1 MGTTGM
7 AYRIRPKADFTTEFR
22 SAAKEQLDD
31 AIALIEEQPDG
42 AHEAIHSF
50 RKNLKRLRS
59 LYRLV
64 AREVPDFQYRENARL
79 RDLARSLS
87 AIRDANALVGTAQYL
102 QQSAREPEE
111 SEALG
116 RIVTILEG
124 RRNWMAEAE
133 SGLERRLAETSDVL
147 KEAIVALDAV
157 SFDGGHRKN
166 ARKLAKSW
174 RRTARKAKTALA
186 ACHGEASADEFHNLR
201 KRTYDYRLYHGLL
214 RDLWPGAMKAKR
226 NAAKELVEDL
236 GHIHDLAVLSE
247 LVEAEPQLFTRND
260 DLAHLLD
267 AIIFRQQEDRRQA
280 LVKAEAV
287 FADDPDEEAQR
298 IELLWLTAGS

>member
-1 MGTTGM
+1 M
-7 AYRIRPKADFTTEFR
+7 AYRIRPDADFTKAFR
-22 SAAKEQLDD
+22 SVATEQLER
-31 AIALIEEQPDG
+31 AVTFLGERPDG

-64 AREVPDFQYRENARL
+64 AREVPDFQAQENARL
-79 RDLARSLS
+79 RDTARSLS
-87 AIRDANALVGTAQYL
+87 AIRDAAALIGTAEYL
-102 QQSAREPEE
+102 QHAARGKEE

-124 RRNWMAEAE
+124 RRDWMAQAE
-133 SGLERRLAETSDVL
+133 SGLEQRLAETSDVL
-147 KEAIVALDAV
+147 KQAIAALDAV

-166 ARKLAKSW
+166 ARMLAKSW

-186 ACHGEASADEFHNLR
+186 ACHGEATADVFHDLR
-201 KRTYDYRLYHGLL
+201 KRTYDYRLYHALL
-214 RDLWPGAMKAKR
+214 RDVWPGAMKAKR
-226 NAAKELVEDL
+226 DAAKELVEDL
-236 GHIHDLAVLSE
+236 GHIHDLTVFSE
-247 LVEAEPQLFTRND
+247 LVEVEPQLFTRND

-267 AIIFRQQEDRRQA
+267 IMIFRQQEDRRQA

-287 FADDPDEEAQR
+287 FADDADEEAQR
-298 IELLWLTAGS
+298 IELLWLMAGN

>member
-1 MGTTGM
+1 M
-7 AYRIRPKADFTTEFR
+7 AYRIRPDADFTKAFR
-22 SAAKEQLDD
+22 SVATEQLER
-31 AIALIEEQPDG
+31 AVTFLEERPDG

-64 AREVPDFQYRENARL
+64 AREVRDFQAQENARL
-79 RDLARSLS
+79 RDTARSLS
-87 AIRDANALVGTAQYL
+87 AIRDAAALIGTAEYL
-102 QQSAREPEE
+102 QHAARGKEE

-124 RRNWMAEAE
+124 RRDWMAQAE
-133 SGLERRLAETSDVL
+133 SGLEQRLAETSDIL
-147 KEAIVALDAV
+147 KQAIAALDAV

-166 ARKLAKSW
+166 ARMLAKSW

-186 ACHGEASADEFHNLR
+186 ACHGEASADDFHDLR
-201 KRTYDYRLYHGLL
+201 KRTYDYRLYHALL
-214 RDLWPGAMKAKR
+214 RDVWPGAMKAKR
-226 NAAKELVEDL
+226 DAAKELVEDL
-236 GHIHDLAVLSE
+236 GHIHDLTVLSA

-267 AIIFRQQEDRRQA
+267 IIIFRQQEDRRQA
-280 LVKAEAV
+280 LVKAETV
-287 FADDPDEEAQR
+287 FADGADEEAER
-298 IELLWLTAGS
+298 IELLWVMAGS

>member
-1 MGTTGM
+1 M
-7 AYRIRPKADFTTEFR
+7 AYRIRPDADFTESFR
-22 SAAKEQLDD
+22 SVATEQLER
-31 AIALIEEQPDG
+31 AVTVLEERPDG

-64 AREVPDFQYRENARL
+64 ARDVPDFRAQENTRL
-79 RDLARSLS
+79 RDAARSLS
-87 AIRDANALVGTAQYL
+87 AIRDAAALIGTAQYL
-102 QQSAREPEE
+102 QHAARGKEE

-124 RRNWMAEAE
+124 RRDWMAEAE
-133 SGLERRLAETSDVL
+133 SGLEQRLTETSDVL
-147 KEAIVALDAV
+147 KEAIAALDAV

-166 ARKLAKSW
+166 ARMLAKSW

-186 ACHGEASADEFHNLR
+186 ACHGEASADDFHDLR
-201 KRTYDYRLYHGLL
+201 KRTYDYRLYHALL
-214 RDLWPGAMKAKR
+214 RDVWPGAMKAKR
-226 NAAKELVEDL
+226 DAAKELVEDL
-236 GHIHDLAVLSE
+236 GHIHDLTVLSE

-267 AIIFRQQEDRRQA
+267 IIIFRQQEDRRQA

-287 FADDPDEEAQR
+287 FADDADEEAER
-298 IELLWLTAGS
+298 IELLWLMAGN

>member
-7 AYRIRPKADFTTEFR
+7 AYRIRPKADFTSEFR

-64 AREVPDFQYRENARL
+64 AREAPDFQDRENARL
-79 RDLARSLS
+79 RDAARSLS
-87 AIRDANALVGTAQYL
+87 AIRDANALIGTAQYL
-102 QQSAREPEE
+102 QRTAREKEE

-116 RIVTILEG
+116 RIITVLEG
-124 RRNWMAEAE
+124 RRDWMAQAE
-133 SGLERRLAETSDVL
+133 SGLKQRLAETTDVL
-147 KEAIVALDAV
+147 KEASAALDGV
-157 SFDGGHRKN
+157 SFNGRHRKN

-174 RRTARKAKTALA
+174 RRTARKANAALA
-186 ACHGEASADEFHNLR
+186 ACHGEASADDFHKLR
-201 KRTYDYRLYHGLL
+201 KRTYDYRLYHSLL
-214 RDLWPGAMKAKR
+214 RDVWPGAMKAKR
-226 NAAKELVEDL
+226 DAAKGLVEDL

-280 LVKAEAV
+280 LVKAETV

>member
-1 MGTTGM
+1 M
-7 AYRIRPKADFTTEFR
+7 AYRIRPDADFTREFR
-22 SAAKEQLDD
+22 SVATEQLER
-31 AIALIEEQPDG
+31 AIAVLEERPDG
-42 AHEAIHSF
+42 THEAIHSF

-64 AREVPDFQYRENARL
+64 AREVPDFQDRENARL
-79 RDLARSLS
+79 RDAARSLS
-87 AIRDANALVGTAQYL
+87 AIRDANALIGTAQYL
-102 QQSAREPEE
+102 QQSARDPEE

-116 RIVTILEG
+116 RIVAILEG
-124 RRNWMAEAE
+124 RRDWMVDAE
-133 SGLERRLAETSDVL
+133 SGLEQRLAETSDVL
-147 KEAIVALDAV
+147 KEAIAALDAV
-157 SFDGGHRKN
+157 SFNGSHRKN

-174 RRTARKAKTALA
+174 RRTARRAKAALA
-186 ACHGEASADEFHNLR
+186 ACHGEASADDFHNLR

-214 RDLWPGAMKAKR
+214 EDIWPGAMKAKR
-226 NAAKELVEDL
+226 DAAKELVEDL

-280 LVKAEAV
+280 LVNAETV

>member
-1 MGTTGM
+1 M
-7 AYRIRPKADFTTEFR
+7 AYRIRPDADFTESFR
-22 SAAKEQLDD
+22 SVATEQLER
-31 AIALIEEQPDG
+31 AVTVLEERPDG

-64 AREVPDFQYRENARL
+64 ARDVPDFRAQENTRL
-79 RDLARSLS
+79 RDAARSLS
-87 AIRDANALVGTAQYL
+87 AIRDAAALIGTAQYL
-102 QQSAREPEE
+102 QHAARGKEE

-124 RRNWMAEAE
+124 RRDWMAEAE
-133 SGLERRLAETSDVL
+133 SGLEQRLTETSDVL
-147 KEAIVALDAV
+147 KEAIAALDAV

-166 ARKLAKSW
+166 ARMLAKSW

-186 ACHGEASADEFHNLR
+186 ACHGEASADDFHDLR
-201 KRTYDYRLYHGLL
+201 KRTYDYRLYHALL
-214 RDLWPGAMKAKR
+214 RDVWPGAMKAKR
-226 NAAKELVEDL
+226 DAAKELVEDL
-236 GHIHDLAVLSE
+236 GHIHDLTVLSE

-267 AIIFRQQEDRRQA
+267 IIIFRQQEDRRQA

-287 FADDPDEEAQR
+287 FADDADEEAQR
-298 IELLWLTAGS
+298 IELLWVMAGS

>member
-1 MGTTGM
+1 M
-7 AYRIRPKADFTTEFR
+7 AYRIRPDADFTKAFR
-22 SAAKEQLDD
+22 SVATEQLER
-31 AIALIEEQPDG
+31 AVTILEERPDG

-64 AREVPDFQYRENARL
+64 AREVPDFQAQENTRL
-79 RDLARSLS
+79 RDAARSLS
-87 AIRDANALVGTAQYL
+87 AIRDAAALIGTAEYL
-102 QQSAREPEE
+102 QHAARGKEE

-124 RRNWMAEAE
+124 RRDWMAQAE
-133 SGLERRLAETSDVL
+133 SGLEQRLAETSDIL
-147 KEAIVALDAV
+147 KEAITALDAV

-166 ARKLAKSW
+166 ARMLAKSW

-186 ACHGEASADEFHNLR
+186 ACHDEASADDFHDLR
-201 KRTYDYRLYHGLL
+201 KRTYDYRLYHALL
-214 RDLWPGAMKAKR
+214 RDVWPGAMKAKR
-226 NAAKELVEDL
+226 DAAKELVEDL
-236 GHIHDLAVLSE
+236 GHIHDLTVLSA

-267 AIIFRQQEDRRQA
+267 IIIFRQQEDRRQA

-287 FADDPDEEAQR
+287 FADDADEEAER
-298 IELLWLTAGS
+298 IELLWLMAGN

>member
-1 MGTTGM
+1 M
-7 AYRIRPKADFTTEFR
+7 AYRIRPDADFTEAFR
-22 SAAKEQLDD
+22 NAAARQLEH
-31 AIALIEEQPDG
+31 AITVLGERPDG

-64 AREVPDFQYRENARL
+64 ARDVPDFQAQENARL
-79 RDLARSLS
+79 RDAARSLS
-87 AIRDANALVGTAQYL
+87 AIRDAAALIGTAQYL
-102 QQSAREPEE
+102 QHAARGSEE

-124 RRNWMAEAE
+124 RRDWMAQAE
-133 SGLERRLAETSDVL
+133 SGLEQRLTETSDVL
-147 KEAIVALDAV
+147 KQAITALDAV

-166 ARKLAKSW
+166 ARMLAKSW
-174 RRTARKAKTALA
+174 RRTARKAKAALA
-186 ACHGEASADEFHNLR
+186 ACHGEASADDFHDLR
-201 KRTYDYRLYHGLL
+201 KRTYDYRLYHALL
-214 RDLWPGAMKAKR
+214 RDVWPGAMKAKR
-226 NAAKELVEDL
+226 DAAKELVEDL
-236 GHIHDLAVLSE
+236 GHIHDLTVLSE

-267 AIIFRQQEDRRQA
+267 IIIFRQQEDRRQA

-287 FADDPDEEAQR
+287 FADDAEEEAQR
-298 IELLWLTAGS
+298 IELLWVMAGS

>member
-1 MGTTGM
+1 M
-7 AYRIRPKADFTTEFR
+7 AYRIRPDADFTQAFR
-22 SAAKEQLDD
+22 GVAAEQLES
-31 AIALIEEQPDG
+31 AITFLEERPDG

-64 AREVPDFQYRENARL
+64 AREVPHFQKQENARL
-79 RDLARSLS
+79 RDAARSLS
-87 AIRDANALVGTAQYL
+87 AIRDAAALIGTAQYL
-102 QQSAREPEE
+102 QHSARGKEE

-124 RRNWMAEAE
+124 RRDWMAEAE
-133 SGLERRLAETSDVL
+133 KGLEQRLIETSGVL
-147 KEAIVALDAV
+147 KEAITALDGI
-157 SFDGGHRKN
+157 SFDGSHRRN
-166 ARKLAKSW
+166 ARMLAKSW
-174 RRTARKAKTALA
+174 RRTARKAKAALA
-186 ACHGEASADEFHNLR
+186 GCHGDASADNFHDLR
-201 KRTYDYRLYHGLL
+201 KRTYDYRLYHALL
-214 RDLWPGAMKAKR
+214 RDIWPGAMKAKR
-226 NAAKELVEDL
+226 DAAKELVEDL
-236 GHIHDLAVLSE
+236 GHIHDLVVLCE

-287 FADDPDEEAQR
+287 FADDPDEESER
-298 IELLWLTAGS
+298 IELLWLTVGN

>member
-1 MGTTGM
+1 M
-7 AYRIRPKADFTTEFR
+7 AYRIRPDADFTKAFR
-22 SAAKEQLDD
+22 SVATEQLER
-31 AIALIEEQPDG
+31 AVTILEERPDG

-64 AREVPDFQYRENARL
+64 ARAVPDFQAQENARL
-79 RDLARSLS
+79 RDTARSLS
-87 AIRDANALVGTAQYL
+87 AIRDAAALIGTAEYL
-102 QQSAREPEE
+102 QHAARGKEE

-124 RRNWMAEAE
+124 RRDWMAQAE
-133 SGLERRLAETSDVL
+133 SGLEQRLAETSDVL
-147 KEAIVALDAV
+147 TEAIAALDAI

-166 ARKLAKSW
+166 ARMLAKSW

-186 ACHGEASADEFHNLR
+186 ACHGEASADDFHDLR
-201 KRTYDYRLYHGLL
+201 KRTYDYRLYHALL
-214 RDLWPGAMKAKR
+214 RDVWPGAMKAKR
-226 NAAKELVEDL
+226 DAAKELVEDL
-236 GHIHDLAVLSE
+236 GHIHDLTVLSA

-267 AIIFRQQEDRRQA
+267 IIIFRQQEDRRQA

-287 FADDPDEEAQR
+287 FADDADEEAER
-298 IELLWLTAGS
+298 IELLWLMAGN

>member
-1 MGTTGM
+1 M
-7 AYRIRPKADFTTEFR
+7 AYRIRPDADFTKAFR
-22 SAAKEQLDD
+22 SVATEQLER
-31 AIALIEEQPDG
+31 AVTILEERPDG

-64 AREVPDFQYRENARL
+64 ARAVPDFQAQENARL
-79 RDLARSLS
+79 RDTARSLS
-87 AIRDANALVGTAQYL
+87 AIRDAAALIGTAEYL
-102 QQSAREPEE
+102 QHAARGKEE

-124 RRNWMAEAE
+124 RRDWMAQAE
-133 SGLERRLAETSDVL
+133 SGLEQRLAETSDVL
-147 KEAIVALDAV
+147 TEAIAALDAV

-166 ARKLAKSW
+166 ARMLAKSW

-186 ACHGEASADEFHNLR
+186 ACHGEASADDFHDLR
-201 KRTYDYRLYHGLL
+201 KCTYDYRLYHALL
-214 RDLWPGAMKAKR
+214 RDVWPGAMKAKR
-226 NAAKELVEDL
+226 DAAKELVEDL
-236 GHIHDLAVLSE
+236 GHIHDLTVLSA

-267 AIIFRQQEDRRQA
+267 IIIFRQQEDRRQA
-280 LVKAEAV
+280 LVKAETV
-287 FADDPDEEAQR
+287 FTDDADEEAER
-298 IELLWLTAGS
+298 IELLWVMAGS

>member
-1 MGTTGM
+1 M
-7 AYRIRPKADFTTEFR
+7 AYRIRPDADFTEEFR
-22 SAAKEQLDD
+22 SVATEQLEHAVTILD
-31 AIALIEEQPDG
+31 ERPDG

-64 AREVPDFQYRENARL
+64 SREVPDFQAHENARL
-79 RDLARSLS
+79 RDAARSLS
-87 AIRDANALVGTAQYL
+87 AIRDAAALIGTAQYL
-102 QQSAREPEE
+102 RQTARDEEE

-124 RRNWMAEAE
+124 RRDWMMEAE
-133 SGLERRLAETSDVL
+133 RGLEERLTETTGIL
-147 KEAIVALDAV
+147 KEATTALDTA
-157 SFDGGHRKN
+157 SFDGSHRKN
-166 ARKLAKSW
+166 ARMLAKSW
-174 RRTARKAKTALA
+174 RRTARKAKAALV
-186 ACHGEASADEFHNLR
+186 ACHGDASADDFHELR
-201 KRTYDYRLYHGLL
+201 KRTYDYRLYHALL
-214 RDLWPGAMKAKR
+214 RDVWPGAMKAKR
-226 NAAKELVEDL
+226 DAAKELVEDL

-298 IELLWLTAGS
+298 IELLWLAVAN

>member
-1 MGTTGM
+1 M
-7 AYRIRPKADFTTEFR
+7 AYRIRPDADFTDEFR
-22 SAAKEQLDD
+22 SVATEQLDY
-31 AIALIEEQPDG
+31 AVTVLEERPDG

-64 AREVPDFQYRENARL
+64 AREVPDFQDHENARL
-79 RDLARSLS
+79 RDTARSLS
-87 AIRDANALVGTAQYL
+87 AIRDAAALIGTAQYL
-102 QQSAREPEE
+102 QKTARGKEE

-124 RRNWMAEAE
+124 RRDRMAEAE
-133 SGLERRLAETSDVL
+133 SELEQRLTETTGIL
-147 KEAIVALDAV
+147 KEATAALDTV
-157 SFDGGHRKN
+157 CFDGGHRKN
-166 ARKLAKSW
+166 ARMLARSW
-174 RRTARKAKTALA
+174 RRTARKAKAALA
-186 ACHGEASADEFHNLR
+186 ACHGEGSADVFHDLR
-201 KRTYDYRLYHGLL
+201 KRTYDYRLYHALL
-214 RDLWPGAMKAKR
+214 RDVWPGAMKAKR
-226 NAAKELVEDL
+226 DAAKDLVEDL
-236 GHIHDLAVLSE
+236 GRIHDLAVLCE

-298 IELLWLTAGS
+298 IELLWLTAAN

>member
-1 MGTTGM
+1 M
-7 AYRIRPKADFTTEFR
+7 AYRIRPDADFTESFR
-22 SAAKEQLDD
+22 SVATEQLER
-31 AIALIEEQPDG
+31 AVTVLEERPDG

-64 AREVPDFQYRENARL
+64 ARDVPDFRAQENTRL
-79 RDLARSLS
+79 RDAARSLS
-87 AIRDANALVGTAQYL
+87 AIRDAAALIGTAQYL
-102 QQSAREPEE
+102 QHAARGKEE

-124 RRNWMAEAE
+124 RRDWMAEAE
-133 SGLERRLAETSDVL
+133 SGLEQRLTETSDVL
-147 KEAIVALDAV
+147 KEAIAALDAV

-166 ARKLAKSW
+166 ARMLAKSW

-186 ACHGEASADEFHNLR
+186 ACHGEASADDFHDLR
-201 KRTYDYRLYHGLL
+201 KRTYDYRLYHALL
-214 RDLWPGAMKAKR
+214 RDVWPGAMKAKR
-226 NAAKELVEDL
+226 DAAKELVEDL
-236 GHIHDLAVLSE
+236 GHIHDLTVLSE

-267 AIIFRQQEDRRQA
+267 IIIFRQQEDRRQA

-287 FADDPDEEAQR
+287 FADDADEEAQR
-298 IELLWLTAGS
+298 IELLWLMAGN